1 MTENINVIE
10 VINEKSNKGRGLSF
24 YEVGEFDTWEELI
37 QQLESIGLELDS
49 DELNELIDKE
59 YYDVDEEETDEIL
72 IEHGRKKKFL
82 LLEHVRNWTLFGD
95 YCKHLIKDTSTNNFL
110 FGFEAF
116 GWPRIDGAI
125 DLESGTVGR
134 YYADTHEYKWVYTL
148 PEDDICKLKQ
158 ALDYEIEATGGEDY
172 AENLI
177 DETAEIKR
185 I

>member
-10 VINEKSNKGRGLSF
+10 VINEKSNDWGLLF
-24 YEVGEFDTWEELI
+24 NKVGEFDTREELI
-37 QQLESIGLELDS
+37 EQLASIGIELDD
-49 DELNELIDKE
+49 DELNEFINEEDYEIEGYETDGLIIDK
-59 YYDVDEEETDEIL
+59 
-72 IEHGRKKKFL
+72 GRKKKFL
-82 LLEHVRNWTLFGD
+82 LIEHLRTYMLFGD

-134 YYADTHEYKWVYTL
+134 YYADTHEYEAVHKLSKGDIWHL
-148 PEDDICKLKQ
+148 EESLDDYI
-158 ALDYEIEATGGEDY
+158 DIEGGEDF
-172 AENLI
+172 ADNLI

>member
-10 VINEKSNKGRGLSF
+10 TINEKSKNWGLAF
-24 YEVGEFDTWEELI
+24 NEVGEFDTREELI
-37 QQLESIGLELDS
+37 EQLESIGLELDS
-49 DELNELIDKE
+49 DSLDELIDDE
-59 YYDVDEEETDEIL
+59 FLTVDSDEDETDAVS
-72 IEHGRKKKFL
+72 IEKGRKKKFL
-82 LLEHVRNWTLFGD
+82 LGEHVETWALFGD

-125 DLESGTVGR
+125 DLESHTVGR
-134 YYADTHEYKWVYTL
+134 YYADTHEYKAVHKL
-148 PEDDICKLKQ
+148 AQDDIEELEES
-158 ALDYEIEATGGEDY
+158 LDNYIDMEGGEDY
-172 AENLI
+172 AVI